1 MLKAMAGHRRG
12 PYLNALTT
20 LERQLQLR
28 VDQNAAAR
36 R

>member
-1 MLKAMAGHRRG
+1 MTSHRCG
-12 PYLNALTT
+12 PYLNARIT

-28 VDQNAAAR
+28 VDQSAAAR